1 MRLSTEIDDDVIF
14 ASYRY
19 ELTGGFGKVTVAVV
33 SYVEDALICY
43 YAYLPVA
50 AARERGVK
58 ASGFQRAQIY
68 SVQSAY
74 SYLFFIK
81 KVASCQATECSHFLN
96 AQTCTRL
103 NLKGSTLRRV

>member
-1 MRLSTEIDDDVIF
+1 MRLSTEIDDVIF

-81 KVASCQATECSHFLN
+81 NASCQATECSHFLN

>member
-1 MRLSTEIDDDVIF
+1 MTSFLPRTGT
-14 ASYRY
+14 SYRVRVN
-19 ELTGGFGKVTVAVV
+19 TVTVAVV

-68 SVQSAY
+68 FVQSAY

-81 KVASCQATECSHFLN
+81 SLLAAKLQSVLIS
-96 AQTCTRL
+96 
-103 NLKGSTLRRV
+103 